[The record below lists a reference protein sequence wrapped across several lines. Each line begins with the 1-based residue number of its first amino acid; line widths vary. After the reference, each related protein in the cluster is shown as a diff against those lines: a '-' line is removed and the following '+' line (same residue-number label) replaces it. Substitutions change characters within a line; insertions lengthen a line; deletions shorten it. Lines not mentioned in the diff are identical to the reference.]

1 MKLKHKAALVIGTST
16 LAFLACTSFAALRI
30 PWLTHALVT
39 IAFGVS
45 IYLASEFFLLKRIR
59 QLEVALDQQDIEHPI
74 PLAPEAGED
83 EITEITSQVNNL
95 ITAIQANSKHF
106 NQEVHERTVNLE
118 QDIERLKSEVTAHR
132 LTERR
137 LQADKDC
144 LTQIAKYDDLTSLPN
159 RVFFNE
165 ILNKSLNH
173 ARRRQKHL
181 AILLIDLDR
190 FGQISSQLGQ
200 AKCDIISKE
209 IGKRLTSSLRTED
222 VVAKLDEDEFGI
234 LLNDIG
240 KPKFA
245 STVAEKIL
253 AVCSQPMKV
262 DDFEFSLT
270 ASIGI
275 CIYPND
281 GLALEDLLRN
291 ADSALYKAKQGGGNN
306 YQFHTD
312 ELDLEAREYIQLGA
326 ALREA
331 LNNNELIL
339 YYQPKLRVRDGNIT
353 SVESLMRWEHP
364 ALGIIQPSKFIPLAE
379 ETGLIMK
386 IGEWAIREACRTAKY
401 WQDEGYQHIS
411 VSVNLSTR
419 QFHHPDTPKMI
430 ANALRMTGLNP
441 QYLEFE
447 INEHTVMD
455 NMELSTAI
463 LENIKNTGVKISIDH
478 FGTGYTSISHLKQI
492 PVSAIKID
500 QTFIRG
506 VPNNPDDC
514 AIVQAIISLAHHLGL
529 EVIAEGVESAEQVM
543 YLSELN
549 CDLVQGYFLSHP
561 QSAQKVVSQFTKLRD
576 EALV

>member
-16 LAFLACTSFAALRI
+16 LAFIACTSFAALRI

-39 IAFGVS
+39 IAFGAL
-45 IYLASEFFLLKRIR
+45 IYLASEFFLLRRIR
-59 QLEVALDQQDIEHPI
+59 QLESALDQQDIEHPV
-74 PLAPEAGED
+74 PLAAEAGED

-95 ITAIQANSKHF
+95 IATIQANSKHF

-165 ILNKSLNH
+165 ILNKSFNH

-181 AILLIDLDR
+181 ALLLIDLDR
-190 FGQISSQLGQ
+190 FQQVRSKLGQ
-200 AKCDIISKE
+200 AKCDAISKE
-209 IGKRLTSSLRTED
+209 IGKRLTGALRTED
-222 VVAKLDEDEFGI
+222 VVAKLDDDEFGI

-253 AVCSQPMKV
+253 AACALPIKV
-262 DDFEFSLT
+262 DDLELSLT

-306 YQFHTD
+306 YQFHTN

-339 YYQPKLRVRDGNIT
+339 YYQPKLRVRDGDIT

-364 ALGIIQPSKFIPLAE
+364 ALGIIQPGKFIPLAE

-447 INEHTVMD
+447 INENTVMD
-455 NMELSTAI
+455 NIELSTAI

-478 FGTGYTSISHLKQI
+478 FGTGYTSITHLKQI

-529 EVIAEGVESAEQVM
+529 EVVAEGVESAEQVM

-561 QSAQKVVSQFTKLRD
+561 QNAQKVVSQFTKLRD

>member
-1 MKLKHKAALVIGTST
+1 MKLKQKAILIIGST
-16 LAFLACTSFAALRI
+16 TVAFIACTSIAAIRI
-30 PWLTHALVT
+30 PWLTHAIVT
-39 IAFGVS
+39 IGFAALT
-45 IYLASEFFLLKRIR
+45 YLACEYFLLKRIR
-59 QLEVALDQQDIEHPI
+59 QLELALDQQDTENPT
-74 PLAPEAGED
+74 PLAPEAGQD
-83 EITEITSQVNNL
+83 EVTEITSQVNHL
-95 ITAIQANSKHF
+95 IETIQNTSKSF

-118 QDIERLKSEVTAHR
+118 QDIQRLKSEVSAHQ
-132 LTERR
+132 LIERR
-137 LQADKDC
+137 LRADKDC

-165 ILNKSLNH
+165 ILNKSINH

-190 FGQISSQLGQ
+190 FKQINARLGQ
-200 AKCDIISKE
+200 AQCDIVLKE
-209 IGKRLTSSLRTED
+209 IGKRLISTLRTED
-222 VVAKLDEDEFGI
+222 VVAKLDDDEFAI

-253 AVCSQPMKV
+253 AVCSHPMKV
-262 DDFEFSLT
+262 NDYEFTLT

-275 CIYPND
+275 SVYPND
-281 GLALEDLLRN
+281 GLSLEDLLRN
-291 ADSALYKAKQGGGNN
+291 ADSALYKAQQGGGNN
-306 YQFHTD
+306 YQFHAD

-326 ALREA
+326 ALRDA

-353 SVESLMRWEHP
+353 SVEALMRWEHP
-364 ALGIIQPSKFIPLAE
+364 ALGVIQPSKFIPLAE

-386 IGEWAIREACRTAKY
+386 IGEWAIREACRTTKY
-401 WQDEGYQHIS
+401 WQDEGYQHLS

-419 QFHHPDTPKMI
+419 QFHHPETPKMI
-430 ANALRMTGLNP
+430 TNALRMTGLNP

-447 INEHTVMD
+447 INENTVMD
-455 NMELSTAI
+455 NTEFSTAI

-478 FGTGYTSISHLKQI
+478 FGTGYSSISHLKQI